1 MIIFYITINK
11 MLVSMIVLYQHLK
24 DQLKIVKMIKVNNNI
39 VLNLLMKH
47 YLNYFNKIKT
57 IILAKN
63 SD

>member
-1 MIIFYITINK
+1 

-24 DQLKIVKMIKVNNNI
+24 NLLKNVKMIKVNNNI